1 VSAKP
6 TLITN
11 QKALRSS
18 KDEEMMMMKSP
29 LEDLR
34 AFWFVISVGLA
45 LTVMI
50 FVVLV
55 YQIFWPK
62 IITYPW
68 KEEEEEEEEEQVNQT
83 VIFAASY
90 NPPHHGHV
98 RILEYLSRRFA
109 KVIAVVGFNPDKE
122 YLVKPEQRAELLRD
136 MLKSTTATN
145 VKVEG
150 ELIRVF
156 VRPISFAIRLNRRS
170 LI

>member
-1 VSAKP
+1 
-6 TLITN
+6 
-11 QKALRSS
+11 
-18 KDEEMMMMKSP
+18 MMKSP

-55 YQIFWPK
+55 YQICWPK

-68 KEEEEEEEEEQVNQT
+68 KEEEEEQVNQT

-156 VRPISFAIRLNRRS
+156 VRPISFAIRLNRCS